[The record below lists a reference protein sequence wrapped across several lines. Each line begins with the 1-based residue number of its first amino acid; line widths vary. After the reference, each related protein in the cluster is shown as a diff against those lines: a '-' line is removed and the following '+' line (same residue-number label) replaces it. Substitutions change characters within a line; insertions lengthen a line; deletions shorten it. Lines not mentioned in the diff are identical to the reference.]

1 MVVHFTVLTSCYII
15 LENDDC
21 GTMISRIVARATLPQ
36 PKGFFLHP
44 FIELEIIA
52 LVNPVDLDPSKE
64 EVIFWKCDLTSTK
77 KTLSINVPLI
87 NHGLN
92 TALLDLI
99 KSEMSDKERER
110 RRLTNTLDSESLLM
124 KYLPQQYI
132 NGERKF
138 KVQSSSQGTWGRQ
151 D

>member
-1 MVVHFTVLTSCYII
+1 MT
-15 LENDDC
+15 D
-21 GTMISRIVARATLPQ
+21 
-36 PKGFFLHP
+36 
-44 FIELEIIA
+44 
-52 LVNPVDLDPSKE
+52 DLDPSKE
-64 EVIFWKCDLTSTK
+64 EVIFWKCDLTTGGNT

-110 RRLTNTLDSESLLM
+110 RRLTKTLDSDSLLM

-138 KVQSSSQGTWGRQ
+138 KVQCSSQETWGEVYLVKIDRHAQ
-151 D
+151 